1 MSTKDLNAAR
11 ARRAL
16 NGLGSSLCK
25 ICDFAKRR
33 IPKKPIEFAGVV
45 GVFIYAAITFCQ
57 WQTLKNSVDTQ
68 ILISR
73 PVLIQNWTDVIEDG
87 KNTKA
92 WVTFRNFGKSMAVN
106 AIAPGRLYVRDDG
119 APINSDCSYRCA
131 PTKVWDL
138 ETISIAPT
146 TGISDDRPWQQPWSL
161 ANGESL
167 DGFNHGRGSKRL
179 YIVGCV
185 YYTDLDRQC
194 HRSDVCLTW
203 QPSNTREPYPLCK
216 EKHRNDID

>member
-1 MSTKDLNAAR
+1 MTTHVAHGDSCAR
-11 ARRAL
+11 
-16 NGLGSSLCK
+16 K
-25 ICDFAKRR
+25 ICDFTKRHIQR
-33 IPKKPIEFAGVV
+33 KPIEFFGVV
-45 GVFIYAAITFCQ
+45 VVGIYAAITFCQ
-57 WQTLKNSVDTQ
+57 WRTLKNSVDTQ

-131 PTKVWDL
+131 PTKAWDL

-146 TGISDDRPWQQPWSL
+146 TSISDDRPWQQPWSV
-161 ANGESL
+161 ADGEALMVLTTGGVARACISSVAFITQTWT
-167 DGFNHGRGSKRL
+167 GNVIGRT
-179 YIVGCV
+179 YA
-185 YYTDLDRQC
+185 
-194 HRSDVCLTW
+194 
-203 QPSNTREPYPLCK
+203 
-216 EKHRNDID
+216 